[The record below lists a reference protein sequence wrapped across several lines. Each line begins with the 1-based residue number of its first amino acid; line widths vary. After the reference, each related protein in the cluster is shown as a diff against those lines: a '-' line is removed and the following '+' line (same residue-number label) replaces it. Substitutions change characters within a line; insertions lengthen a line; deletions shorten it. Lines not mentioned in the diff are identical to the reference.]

1 MEYLYVNPEI
11 LNKKISRNNSSNIK
25 YYIEPFTILND
36 YISLEFYNKY
46 LNILPSYKLK
56 NIWNHIVNKW
66 NNIHNK
72 NNNKEYLKS
81 KYSKQKYNYNHKN
94 IDLLELEDLLKN
106 FINNDIFKA
115 LFVLN
120 CIQNYYVQ
128 V

>member
-1 MEYLYVNPEI
+1 MEYLFVNPEI
-11 LNKKISRNNSSNIK
+11 LNKKISRNNSSNIRH
-25 YYIEPFTILND
+25 YIKSFTILND

-94 IDLLELEDLLKN
+94 IDLLELDDLLEN